1 MKTLFRTF
9 AVLVGLLLLV
19 IGLAAAYLALVFDAN
34 DYRDQLAA
42 QVERQTGR
50 ELRIDG
56 EIGLSVFPWLGVEL
70 QGVSLGD
77 AVGFGETP
85 FVRVGRA
92 QARAKLMPLLRGE
105 VDVDRLVLEELEVK
119 LARDTEGRFNWA
131 DLIDETDG
139 QTVRRERRDIR
150 SVGAGVFAIGGVE
163 VRSARL
169 IWQDAQAGVV
179 HELSGLDLVT
189 EAIRP
194 AEPFDVSLG
203 FDLTLDEPAMKG
215 RFDLSGKVSALPDRE
230 RLEVAGLSL
239 RFDGTG
245 RGLPGGRQQLALSG
259 DVALDLAADTL
270 ELSSLA
276 LEALG
281 VRLNGRIDGS
291 GLSESPV
298 FSGRLSA
305 TEFDPRAVLR
315 ALGES
320 VPVSSDTTV
329 LARASL
335 SLDLEA
341 TPASVMLRDVDLR
354 LDDSRLTGEAG
365 VVDLSRQTLRFDL
378 ALDAI
383 DIDRYLPPDAPDG
396 AATPAAVAGAA
407 AGGAPPETLR
417 ALDMQGRLRI
427 GRLVASGLTVSD
439 IEINTVAEGGLVRLA
454 PMSAALYGG
463 RYAGNVQLDARRT
476 PLRITMDESLSGVQ
490 IGALLRDLTGAEE
503 RLTGRGDLRARLQ
516 ADGTSER
523 DIRRTL
529 NGNAEFRF
537 SDGALK
543 GVNVAQY
550 LREASA
556 RLRGQPVPPESGP
569 NQTDFSD
576 LSGTVRFASGV
587 ARNDDLSLRSPLLRV
602 SGEGSANLVSEQ
614 IDYRIR
620 ASLVGTLEGQGG
632 ADRDVLRGVTVPIR
646 VGGSFGRPTY
656 ALDVEALIAENI
668 STRARERIE
677 ERVLERAPQQLQEDL
692 RRGLRG
698 LLR

>member
-1 MKTLFRTF
+1 MKALFRTF
-9 AVLVGLLLLV
+9 AVLVGVLLLV
-19 IGLAAAYLALVFDAN
+19 IGLASAYLALVFDAN
-34 DYRDQLAA
+34 DYRDHLSAE
-42 QVERQTGR
+42 VERQTGR

-70 QGVSLGD
+70 EGVSLGD
-77 AVGFGETP
+77 AAGFGDEP

-92 QARAKLMPLLRGE
+92 QVRAQFIPLLRGE
-105 VDVDRLVLEELEVK
+105 VDVDRLVLEGLEVK
-119 LARDTEGRFNWA
+119 LARDAEGRFNWA
-131 DLIDETDG
+131 DLIDTQTDDAG
-139 QTVRRERRDIR
+139 DRDRRQP
-150 SVGAGVFAIGGVE
+150 GAIGTGVLAIGGVE

-169 IWQDAQAGVV
+169 VWQDAQAGVR
-179 HELSGLDLVT
+179 HELSGLDLLT
-189 EAIRP
+189 DAIRP

-203 FDLTLDEPAMKG
+203 FDLALDEPAMRG
-215 RFDLSGKVSALPDRE
+215 RFDLSGKVTAWPDRE
-230 RLEVAGLSL
+230 RVEVAALSL

-245 RGLPGGRQQLALSG
+245 DGLPGGRQQLALSG
-259 DVALDLAADTL
+259 DAALDLAADTIV
-270 ELSSLA
+270 LSSLV

-281 VRLNGRIDGS
+281 VRLDGRIDGA
-291 GLSESPV
+291 GLRESPA
-298 FSGRLSA
+298 FAGRLS
-305 TEFDPRAVLR
+305 TTGFDPRAVLR
-315 ALGES
+315 SLGES
-320 VPVSSDTTV
+320 APVTADPTA
-329 LARASL
+329 LGRASL

-341 TPASVMLRDVDLR
+341 TPDSIMLRDIDLR
-354 LDDSRLTGEAG
+354 LDDSRLSGEAG
-365 VVDLSRQTLRFDL
+365 VADLSRQALRFDL
-378 ALDAI
+378 VLDAI

-396 AATPAAVAGAA
+396 AATPGSAAGAA
-407 AGGAPPETLR
+407 AGGAPPEALR
-417 ALDMQGRLRI
+417 ELDMQGRLRI
-427 GRLVASGLTVSD
+427 GSLVVSGLSVSD
-439 IEINTVAEGGLVRLA
+439 IDINARAEGGLVRLA

-490 IGALLRDLTGAEE
+490 IGSLLRDLTGAEE

-516 ADGTSER
+516 ADGTSEQ

-537 SDGALK
+537 SDGAVK

-556 RLRGQPVPPESGP
+556 RLRGQPAPPEAGP

-602 SGEGSANLVSEQ
+602 SGDGSANLVSEQ

-620 ASLVGTLEGQGG
+620 ATLVGTLEGQGG
-632 ADRDVLRGVTVPIR
+632 AERDALRGVTVPIR
-646 VGGSFGRPTY
+646 VGGSFDRPTY
-656 ALDVEALIAENI
+656 ALDVETLIAENI

-677 ERVLERAPQQLQEDL
+677 ERVLERAPQELQENL